1 MHHATF
7 EEILSQPTTW
17 DKVLEQVSRERSTF
31 QKYLEELT
39 DQEVIF
45 IGCGTSYYLSL
56 SAASLY
62 TRITGKR
69 ARASSASEVLF
80 YPETVFPAS
89 GTGGYAPVFISR
101 SGETTEVVRAA
112 KEVQT
117 RLGGNTYGVSCR
129 PNSSLIHI
137 CDYPL
142 LVPDADE
149 KSVVMTRSF
158 TSMLLL
164 IQLMTAITSSNAKFE
179 SELSKL
185 PDLGI
190 AMIDKYR
197 DSVKDIINDGRYSK
211 FIYLAQG
218 PYYGLASEAMLK
230 IKEMSLSSSEVYYSL
245 EFRHGPMATVDE
257 DMLITFFISEHVRE
271 EEVALLREMKKLG
284 ASTLALCE
292 AADASI
298 RKVSDHVIELA
309 SDISDDARMV
319 LYMPVVQLLGY
330 YNAVAKGLD
339 PDHPNNLV
347 QVVTLR

>member
-7 EEILSQPTTW
+7 EEILSQPTMW
-17 DKVLEQVSRERSTF
+17 DKVLEQVSHKRSTF
-31 QKYLEELT
+31 QKYLEHLT
-39 DQEVIF
+39 DQEAIF

-62 TRITGKR
+62 TRITGQK

-89 GTGGYAPVFISR
+89 DTGYAPVFISR
-101 SGETTEVVRAA
+101 SGETTEVVQAA
-112 KEVQT
+112 REVQI
-117 RLGGNTYGVSCR
+117 RLGSHTYGVSCR
-129 PNSSLIHI
+129 PHSSLIRTCH
-137 CDYPL
+137 YPL

-164 IQLMTAITSSNAKFE
+164 IQLLAAIASSNAGFE
-179 SELSKL
+179 AELSKL
-185 PDLGI
+185 PDLGAAI
-190 AMIDKYR
+190 IDKYS
-197 DSVKDIINDGRYSK
+197 DYVKDIISHRRYSK
-211 FIYLAQG
+211 FVYLAQG

-230 IKEMSLSSSEVYYSL
+230 IKEMSLSFSEVYYSL
-245 EFRHGPMATVDE
+245 EFRHGPMAAVDE

-271 EEVALLREMKKLG
+271 EEVALMKEMKKLG

-292 AADASI
+292 EADATI
-298 RKVSDHVIELA
+298 RKASDHVIELA

-319 LYMPVVQLLGY
+319 LYMPIVQLLGY

-339 PDHPNNLV
+339 PDHPHNLA